1 MPNPAANE
9 ARALSD
15 DDLATAINE
24 AYRELFTLQ
33 FQKGTHQL
41 TNTMAIPQARHQ
53 VARLRT
59 IRQERARGVLVAPL
73 ATPAERQISPQ
84 KRRAQEERER
94 VEAEAAAAET
104 ESTESESTE
113 SESAES
119 ESAESAEPAV
129 AAAPAEEPAA
139 ETESAESESAESAE
153 PAVAA
158 APAEEPAADDEAAGD
173 AEQKEAG

>member
-104 ESTESESTE
+104 ESTE
-113 SESAES
+113 
-119 ESAESAEPAV
+119 
-129 AAAPAEEPAA
+129 
-139 ETESAESESAESAE
+139 TESAESESAESAE

-158 APAEEPAADDEAAGD
+158 APAEEPAADNEAAGD

>member
-94 VEAEAAAAET
+94 VEAEAAAAAAET
-104 ESTESESTE
+104 ESTET
-113 SESAES
+113 ESAES

-129 AAAPAEEPAA
+129 AAAPAA

>member
-59 IRQERARGVLVAPL
+59 IHQERARGVLVAPL

-104 ESTESESTE
+104 ESTET
-113 SESAES
+113 ESAES

>member
-1 MPNPAANE
+1 MPNPAADE

-15 DDLATAINE
+15 DELATAINE
-24 AYRELFTLQ
+24 AYRELFNLQ

-53 VARLRT
+53 AARLRT

-94 VEAEAAAAET
+94 VEAEAAAAAAET
-104 ESTESESTE
+104 
-113 SESAES
+113 
-119 ESAESAEPAV
+119 ESAESAEPA
-129 AAAPAEEPAA
+129 AAA
-139 ETESAESESAESAE
+139 
-153 PAVAA
+153 AA
-158 APAEEPAADDEAAGD
+158 ALAEEPAADDEAAGG

>member
-104 ESTESESTE
+104 ESTE
-113 SESAES
+113 
-119 ESAESAEPAV
+119 
-129 AAAPAEEPAA
+129 
-139 ETESAESESAESAE
+139 TESAESESAESAE

>member
-104 ESTESESTE
+104 ESTESES
-113 SESAES
+113 
-119 ESAESAEPAV
+119 AESAEPAV